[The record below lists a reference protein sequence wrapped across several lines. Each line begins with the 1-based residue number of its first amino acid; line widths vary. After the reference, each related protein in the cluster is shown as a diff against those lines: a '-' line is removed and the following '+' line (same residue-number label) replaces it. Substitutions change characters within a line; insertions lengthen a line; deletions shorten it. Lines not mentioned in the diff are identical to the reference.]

1 MLPRQGGRFIIADSC
16 LDWQDDGADLWRW
29 TQPHVDAKDI
39 AVPVKRGQQ
48 LNHSPT
54 ITHRRLRHIITL
66 AVGQGFGIE
75 QEYRVNVGRII
86 QLPPAMFAQ
95 RNDGKALIR
104 RTGHAFLY
112 RGGDSLIQRMVGK
125 VGEDVR
131 DARQVP
137 DIG

>member
-1 MLPRQGGRFIIADSC
+1 MLPRQCARFIIADSR
-16 LDWQDDGADLWRW
+16 LDWQDDGADLWRR

-39 AVPVKRGQQ
+39 AVPVERGQK
-48 LNHSPT
+48 LNDAPA
-54 ITHRRLRHIITL
+54 ITHRRLRHIITF

-104 RTGHAFLY
+104 RTRHAFLY